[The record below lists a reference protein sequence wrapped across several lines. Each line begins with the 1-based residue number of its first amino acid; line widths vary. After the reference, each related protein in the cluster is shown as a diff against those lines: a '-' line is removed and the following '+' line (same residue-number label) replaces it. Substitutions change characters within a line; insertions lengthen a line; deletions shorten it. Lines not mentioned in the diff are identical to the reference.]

1 MNEVKDYILI
11 CPKCG
16 KVGGFTS
23 LSNDTQFC
31 KYCKTELLETDLDVH
46 SYAKSITDGTVDII
60 ERRLFERYV
69 KDNPLYDP
77 DEAEL
82 SEAKFQHKKKL
93 HEAEYAAEQASKPHC
108 PICDS
113 TDIVRINGLR
123 KGLSIV
129 AFGLFSNDIG
139 KTMQCKHCGHKF

>member
-1 MNEVKDYILI
+1 MSQIEYEYI

-16 KVGGFTS
+16 QLGLTYPSGEKHLCRF
-23 LSNDTQFC
+23 
-31 KYCKTELLETDLDVH
+31 CKTELLETDLTLKESV
-46 SYAKSITDGTVDII
+46 KSIQDGTSEIV

-93 HEAEYAAEQASKPHC
+93 QEAEYAAEQASKPHC
-108 PICDS
+108 PVCDS
-113 TDIVRINGLR
+113 TDIVRINGFR